1 MRILNG
7 RPVSSAMNLWLA
19 SGTAL
24 APTRSRSRTHN
35 ANPTKWSADEDEL
48 LSQLVAETENWMEIA
63 QRFPGRTTK
72 QVISHWKKVANPSI
86 VRGSWTGDE
95 DKLILQ
101 WVFQNGPQK
110 WSNLAEH
117 LPGRIAKQC
126 RERWFNHL
134 DPGIKRTT
142 WTDAEDQI
150 ITEAIRKFG
159 TKWADIARL
168 LPGRTDNSVKNRWNS
183 TLRRRP
189 DSRAENE
196 ASAESPVEKPITP
209 LQQNRMLLQQLL
221 TQA

>member
-1 MRILNG
+1 MHFWI
-7 RPVSSAMNLWLA
+7 P
-19 SGTAL
+19 SGAAL

-35 ANPTKWSADEDEL
+35 ANPTKWTAEEDDL
-48 LSQLVAETENWMEIA
+48 LSQLVQETDDWLEIA
-63 QRFPGRTTK
+63 ARFPGRSAK
-72 QVISHWKKVANPSI
+72 QVLSHWKKVANPLI

-134 DPGIKRTT
+134 DPAIKRTT
-142 WTDAEDQI
+142 WTEAEDKI
-150 ITEAIRKFG
+150 IMDAIRKIG
-159 TKWADIARL
+159 TKWADISRL

-183 TLRRRP
+183 TLKRRP
-189 DSRAENE
+189 DTPAENMAVE
-196 ASAESPVEKPITP
+196 CPAEKPP
-209 LQQNRMLLQQLL
+209 SSLQQNRMLLQRLL
-221 TQA
+221 MQGQE